1 MSSSFLPLNAK
12 QDVRP
17 GTRNPG
23 TFVSTLINSSV
34 IPSLKYSSFLSALM
48 FTNGSTATDLLGA
61 GRDVSESR
69 PYLWLH
75 ELIYEQTGRDDSQ
88 RDSYGNNLSPG
99 PSLDRFVRLNLGL
112 AFDSFGCN
120 LKRPGKNQCNRK
132 AKHDDDNKCLH
143 HPWRCVEGW
152 EENRRRLN
160 QQPGDDCI
168 RDRDLVNIAPLQFG
182 EEID

>member
-23 TFVSTLINSSV
+23 TFDSTLINSSV

-69 PYLWLH
+69 HYLWLH

-99 PSLDRFVRLNLGL
+99 TSLDRFARLDLGFE
-112 AFDSFGCN
+112 FDSFRRD
-120 LKRPGKNQCNRK
+120 LERPGKNQRHRK
-132 AKHDDDNKCLH
+132 TEDDDDDKYLH
-143 HPWRCVEGW
+143 HPWRRVESR

-160 QQPGDDCI
+160 QQPGDDRI

-182 EEID
+182 EEVD